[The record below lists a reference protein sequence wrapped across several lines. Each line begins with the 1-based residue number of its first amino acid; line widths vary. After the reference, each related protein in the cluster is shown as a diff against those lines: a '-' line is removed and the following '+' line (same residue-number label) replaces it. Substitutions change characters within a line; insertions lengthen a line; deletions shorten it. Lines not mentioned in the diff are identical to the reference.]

1 MPKKLTIVSGAALI
15 LLAAIVAVLLTV
27 NANSRTTAVPRRVSV
42 YHPERGEILTMTYTE
57 FLAGC
62 VTGLTGGENLADEA
76 LAAVAAAE
84 NSRAVYAL
92 STKKGFQNMGADF
105 TVGADFP
112 FVDGEKPDERV
123 TNAVRTAERLLLTR
137 GGEAINPQ
145 MCMISSG
152 RTDECPPIS
161 PSVALPC
168 DIGAEGFESRTAFTT
183 EEVRRALHKSGTI
196 TPDCSKWFDNAV
208 YADTG
213 TLLYVEFNGERITGA
228 ALKQTFGL
236 RSVAVT
242 VEYTEDKFRFT
253 CLGLGENKGMSINAA
268 DFMAKNG
275 STAEEILK
283 TFYSGA
289 ELEKM

>member
-1 MPKKLTIVSGAALI
+1 MPKKLTIVSGAALV

-27 NANSRTTAVPRRVSV
+27 TASSNTSAVPHRVSV
-42 YHPERGEILTMTYTE
+42 YLPERGEILTMTYTE

-112 FVDGEKPDERV
+112 FVDGENDERV
-123 TNAVRTAERLLLTR
+123 TNAVRAAEKLLLTLD
-137 GGEAINPQ
+137 GEPINPQ

-196 TPDCSKWFDNAV
+196 TPDCSEWFDNAV

-213 TLLYVEFNGERITGA
+213 TLLYIEFNGERMTGA
-228 ALKQTFGL
+228 ALKQAFGL

-253 CLGLGENKGMSINAA
+253 CLGLGENKGMSINGA

-289 ELEKM
+289 ELEKL

>member
-1 MPKKLTIVSGAALI
+1 MPKKLTIVSGAALV

-27 NANSRTTAVPRRVSV
+27 TANSGTSAVPRRVSV
-42 YHPERGEILTMTYTE
+42 YLPERGEILTMTYTE

-92 STKKGFQNMGADF
+92 STKKGFQNLGADF

-112 FVDGEKPDERV
+112 FVDGDVDERV
-123 TNAVRTAERLLLTR
+123 TNAVRAAEKLLLTLD
-137 GGEAINPQ
+137 GEAINPQ

-161 PSVALPC
+161 PSAALPC

-196 TPDCSKWFDNAV
+196 TPDCSEWFDNAV

-213 TLLYVEFNGERITGA
+213 TLLYIEFNGERMTGA
-228 ALKQTFGL
+228 ALKQAFGL

-242 VEYTEDKFRFT
+242 VEYAEDKFRFT
-253 CLGLGENKGMSINAA
+253 CLGFGENKGMSINAA

-283 TFYSGA
+283 TFYPGA
-289 ELEKM
+289 ELERL

>member
-1 MPKKLTIVSGAALI
+1 MPKKITIVSAAALVLLSVITAI
-15 LLAAIVAVLLTV
+15 LLTAT
-27 NANSRTTAVPRRVSV
+27 ANSRAAVPRRVSV
-42 YHPERGEILTMTYTE
+42 YLPERGEILTMSYDE
-57 FLAGC
+57 FLTGC

-76 LAAVAAAE
+76 LTAVAAAE
-84 NSRAVYAL
+84 NSRAIYTL
-92 STKKGFQNMGADF
+92 SVKRGFENMGADF

-112 FVDGEKPDERV
+112 FIDSEKPDERV
-123 TNAVRTAERLLLTR
+123 TNAVRTAEKLLLTLD
-137 GGEAINPQ
+137 GEPINAQ
-145 MCMISSG
+145 MCGMSSG

-161 PSVALPC
+161 CSVALPC

-196 TPDCSKWFDNAV
+196 SPDCSEWFANAV

-213 TLLYVEFNGERITGA
+213 TLLYIEFNGERITSA
-228 ALKQTFGL
+228 ALKQAFGL
-236 RSVAVT
+236 RSVAIT

-253 CLGLGENKGMSINAA
+253 CLGLGENKGMSINGA

-275 STAEEILK
+275 STAEEILR

-289 ELEKM
+289 ELERF

>member
-1 MPKKLTIVSGAALI
+1 MPKKMTIVSGAALL
-15 LLAAIVAVLLTV
+15 LLAAIVAVLLSVT
-27 NANSRTTAVPRRVSV
+27 ANGRADAPSRVSV
-42 YHPERGEILTMTYTE
+42 YLPERGEILTMSYSR
-57 FLAGC
+57 FLEGC
-62 VTGLTGGENLADEA
+62 VTGLTNGENLEYEA
-76 LAAVAAAE
+76 LIAVAAAQH
-84 NSRAVYAL
+84 SRAMYAI
-92 STKKGFQNMGADF
+92 SIKKGFENMGADF

-112 FVDGEKPDERV
+112 FTDGENNERV
-123 TNAVRTAERLLLTR
+123 TNAVRAAEKLLLTLD
-137 GGEAINPQ
+137 GEPINAQ
-145 MCMISSG
+145 MCGISSG
-152 RTDECPPIS
+152 RTDDCPPVS

-183 EEVRRALHKSGTI
+183 EEVRRTLHKSGTI
-196 TPDCSKWFDNAV
+196 SPDCSEWFTNAV

-213 TLLYVEFNGERITGA
+213 TLLYIEFNGERITGA
-228 ALKQTFGL
+228 TLKQAFGL

-275 STAEEILK
+275 STAEEILR

-289 ELEKM
+289 ELERS

>member
-1 MPKKLTIVSGAALI
+1 MPKKMTLVSGAALL
-15 LLAAIVAVLLTV
+15 LLAAIVAVLLSV
-27 NANSRTTAVPRRVSV
+27 TADGRSAAPRRVSV
-42 YHPERGEILTMTYTE
+42 YLPERGEILTMSYSR

-62 VTGLTGGENLADEA
+62 VTGITNGESLADEA
-76 LAAVAAAE
+76 LTAVAAAE
-84 NSRAVYAL
+84 NSRAMYAL
-92 STKKGFQNMGADF
+92 SVKKGFENMGADF

-112 FVDGEKPDERV
+112 FTDGENDERV
-123 TNAVRTAERLLLTR
+123 TNAVRAAEKLLLTLD
-137 GGEAINPQ
+137 GEPINAQ
-145 MCMISSG
+145 MCGISSG
-152 RTDECPPIS
+152 RTDETPLS

-183 EEVRRALHKSGTI
+183 EEVRRTLHKSGTI
-196 TPDCSKWFDNAV
+196 SPDCSEWFANAV

-213 TLLYVEFNGERITGA
+213 TLLYIEFNGERITGA
-228 ALKQTFGL
+228 ALKQAFGL

-275 STAEEILK
+275 STAEEILR

-289 ELEKM
+289 ELERF